1 MNTPGLLGRVNFS
14 SAGSLRLS
22 NLMLEEMLDKWRRGA
37 RGPLPQLTTVQL
49 LNALVL
55 IDEQGPV
62 GRRALA
68 QALQINDGVT
78 RGLLERLAE
87 QGLVEVSEGTG
98 VKLSKQGRETLQ
110 RYLKQIAVRKIKKLD
125 ETELVPGKVSVGIH
139 LAKRYK
145 PGITGVLQ
153 RDEAIKAGAEGTLTI
168 GVVNGKLSIP
178 PDNKRVAELSTRED
192 IRIRELFHPLENDLV
207 IIGFGKDANRALSGA
222 LAAVLSLEKH

>member
-1 MNTPGLLGRVNFS
+1 
-14 SAGSLRLS
+14 
-22 NLMLEEMLDKWRRGA
+22 MLEEMLDRWRRGA
-37 RGPLPQLTTVQL
+37 RGPLPQLTPVQL

-55 IDEQGPV
+55 IDQDGPV

-98 VKLSKQGRETLQ
+98 VKLSKQGREILQ
-110 RYLKQIAVRKIKKLD
+110 KYLKQISVRKIKTLD
-125 ETELVPGKVSVGIH
+125 ETELVPGKVSVGVH
-139 LAKRYK
+139 LAKMYK

-153 RDEAIKAGAEGTLTI
+153 RDEAIKVGAEGALTI
-168 GVVNGKLSIP
+168 AVVNGKLSIP
-178 PDNKRVAELSTRED
+178 PDNKTVAELSPGED
-192 IRIRELFHPLENDLV
+192 SRIRELFHPAEKDLV

-222 LAAVLSLEKH
+222 LAAVLSLGKH

>member
-1 MNTPGLLGRVNFS
+1 MGRINFPLARS
-14 SAGSLRLS
+14 DWQSD
-22 NLMLEEMLDKWRRGA
+22 LMLGEMLDKWRRGA
-37 RGPLPQLTTVQL
+37 RGPLPQLTPVQL

-55 IDEQGPV
+55 IDQEGPV

-68 QALQINDGVT
+68 HALQVNDGVT

-87 QGLVEVSEGTG
+87 QGLVEVGEGTG
-98 VKLSKQGRETLQ
+98 VKLSRQGRETLQ
-110 RYLKQIAVRKIKKLD
+110 RYLKQIAVRRIRKLD

-139 LAKRYK
+139 LAKRYR

-153 RDEAIKAGAEGTLTI
+153 RDEAIKVGAEGTLTI

-178 PDNKRVAELSTRED
+178 PDNKKVAELSPRED
-192 IRIRELFHPLENDLV
+192 ARIRELFRPSENDLV

>member
-1 MNTPGLLGRVNFS
+1 M
-14 SAGSLRLS
+14 AGSS
-22 NLMLEEMLDKWRRGA
+22 DSDIMLEEMLDRWRRGA
-37 RGPLPQLTTVQL
+37 RGPLPQLTPVQL

-55 IDEQGPV
+55 IDQEGPV

-98 VKLSKQGRETLQ
+98 VRLSKQGRETLQ
-110 RYLKQIAVRKIKKLD
+110 KYLKQISVRKIKTLD
-125 ETELVPGKVSVGIH
+125 ETELVPGKVSVGVH
-139 LAKRYK
+139 LAKMYK

-153 RDEAIKAGAEGTLTI
+153 RDEAIKVGAEGTLT
-168 GVVNGKLSIP
+168 VAFVNGKLSIP
-178 PDNKRVAELSTRED
+178 PDNKKVAELSPRED
-192 IRIRELFHPLENDLV
+192 ARIRELFRLSENDLV

>member
-1 MNTPGLLGRVNFS
+1 MLG
-14 SAGSLRLS
+14 
-22 NLMLEEMLDKWRRGA
+22 EMLDKWRRGA
-37 RGPLPQLTTVQL
+37 RGPLPQLTPVQL

-55 IDEQGPV
+55 IDQEGPV

-98 VKLSKQGRETLQ
+98 VKLSRQGRETLQ

-153 RDEAIKAGAEGTLTI
+153 RDEAIKVGAEGTLTI

-192 IRIRELFHPLENDLV
+192 TRIRELFHPSENDLV
-207 IIGFGKDANRALSGA
+207 IIGFGKDVNRALSGA

>member
-1 MNTPGLLGRVNFS
+1 
-14 SAGSLRLS
+14 
-22 NLMLEEMLDKWRRGA
+22 MLEDMLDRWRRGA
-37 RGPLPQLTTVQL
+37 RGPLPQLTPVQL

-55 IDEQGPV
+55 IDQEGPV

-98 VKLSKQGRETLQ
+98 VKLSRQGQETLQ
-110 RYLKQIAVRKIKKLD
+110 KYLKQVAVRKIKTLD
-125 ETELVPGKVSVGIH
+125 ETELVPGKVSVGVH
-139 LAKRYK
+139 LAKMYK
-145 PGITGVLQ
+145 PGITGLSQ
-153 RDEAIKAGAEGTLTI
+153 RDEAIKVGAEGTLTI
-168 GVVNGKLSIP
+168 AVVNGKLSIP
-178 PDNKRVAELSTRED
+178 PDNKKVAELSPRED
-192 IRIRELFHPLENDLV
+192 ARIRELFRLSENDLV

>member
-1 MNTPGLLGRVNFS
+1 RLR
-14 SAGSLRLS
+14 RLS
-22 NLMLEEMLDKWRRGA
+22 DSLLRELLYKSPRGTK
-37 RGPLPQLTTVQL
+37 GTLSQLTPVQL

-55 IDEQGPV
+55 IDQEGPV

-98 VKLSKQGRETLQ
+98 VKLSRQGRETLQ

-139 LAKRYK
+139 LAK
-145 PGITGVLQ
+145 
-153 RDEAIKAGAEGTLTI
+153 
-168 GVVNGKLSIP
+168 
-178 PDNKRVAELSTRED
+178 
-192 IRIRELFHPLENDLV
+192 
-207 IIGFGKDANRALSGA
+207 
-222 LAAVLSLEKH
+222 

>member
-1 MNTPGLLGRVNFS
+1 MAR
-14 SAGSLRLS
+14 SLRLP

-37 RGPLPQLTTVQL
+37 RGPLPQLTPVQL
-49 LNALVL
+49 LSALVL
-55 IDEQGPV
+55 INQEGPV

-110 RYLKQIAVRKIKKLD
+110 KYLKQISVRKIKTLD
-125 ETELVPGKVSVGIH
+125 ETELIPGKVSVGVH
-139 LAKRYK
+139 LAKMYK
-145 PGITGVLQ
+145 AGITGVVQ
-153 RDEAIKAGAEGTLTI
+153 RDEAIKVGAEGTLTI
-168 GVVNGKLSIP
+168 AVVNGKLSIP
-178 PDNKRVAELSTRED
+178 PDNKRVRELSPHED
-192 IRIRELFHPLENDLV
+192 SRIRELFHPSENDLV

>member
-1 MNTPGLLGRVNFS
+1 
-14 SAGSLRLS
+14 
-22 NLMLEEMLDKWRRGA
+22 MLEEMLEKWRRGA
-37 RGPLPQLTTVQL
+37 RGPLPQLTPVQL

-55 IDEQGPV
+55 IDQEGPI
-62 GRRALA
+62 GRRVLA

-87 QGLVEVSEGTG
+87 QGLVEVGEGTG
-98 VKLSKQGRETLQ
+98 VKLSRQGRETLQ
-110 RYLKQIAVRKIKKLD
+110 RYLKQIAVRKIRTLD

-139 LAKRYK
+139 LAKRYR
-145 PGITGVLQ
+145 PGITGLSQ

-168 GVVNGKLSIP
+168 AVVNGNLSIP
-178 PDNKRVAELSTRED
+178 PDNKRVAELSPRED
-192 IRIRELFHPLENDLV
+192 ARIRGLFRLSESDLV

>member
-1 MNTPGLLGRVNFS
+1 M
-14 SAGSLRLS
+14 AGSLGQS
-22 NLMLEEMLDKWRRGA
+22 DFMLEEMLDKWRRGA
-37 RGPLPQLTTVQL
+37 RGPLPQLTPVQL
-49 LNALVL
+49 LSALVL
-55 IDEQGPV
+55 IDQEGPV

-87 QGLVEVSEGTG
+87 QGLAEVSEGTG
-98 VKLSKQGRETLQ
+98 VKLSRQGRETLQ
-110 RYLKQIAVRKIKKLD
+110 KYLKQIAVRKIKTLD

-153 RDEAIKAGAEGTLTI
+153 RDEAIKVGAEGTLTI
-168 GVVNGKLSIP
+168 AVVNGKLSIP
-178 PDNKRVAELSTRED
+178 PDNKKVADLSPRED
-192 IRIRELFHPLENDLV
+192 VRIRELFRLAENDLV

>member
-1 MNTPGLLGRVNFS
+1 MLG
-14 SAGSLRLS
+14 
-22 NLMLEEMLDKWRRGA
+22 EMLDKWRRGA
-37 RGPLPQLTTVQL
+37 RGPLPQLTPVQL

-55 IDEQGPV
+55 IDQEGPV

-98 VKLSKQGRETLQ
+98 VKLSGQGRETLQ
-110 RYLKQIAVRKIKKLD
+110 RYFKEIAVRKIRKLD

-153 RDEAIKAGAEGTLTI
+153 RDEAIKVGAEGTLTI
-168 GVVNGKLSIP
+168 GFVNGKLSIP
-178 PDNKRVAELSTRED
+178 PDNKKVAELSPRED
-192 IRIRELFHPLENDLV
+192 ARIRELFHPSENDLV
-207 IIGFGKDANRALSGA
+207 IIGFGKNANRALSGA

>member
-1 MNTPGLLGRVNFS
+1 
-14 SAGSLRLS
+14 
-22 NLMLEEMLDKWRRGA
+22 MLEDMLDRWRRGA
-37 RGPLPQLTTVQL
+37 RGPLPQLSPVQL

-55 IDEQGPV
+55 IDQEGPV

-98 VKLSKQGRETLQ
+98 VKLSKQGREMLQ
-110 RYLKQIAVRKIKKLD
+110 RYLKQIAVRRIKTID
-125 ETELVPGKVSVGIH
+125 ETELVPRRVSVAVH

-145 PGITGVLQ
+145 PGITGLSQ
-153 RDEAIKAGAEGTLTI
+153 RDEAIKVGAEGTLTI
-168 GVVNGKLSIP
+168 AVVNGKLLIP
-178 PDNKRVAELSTRED
+178 PDNKKVAEVSPRD
-192 IRIRELFHPLENDLV
+192 DARIRELFHPAENDLV

>member
-1 MNTPGLLGRVNFS
+1 
-14 SAGSLRLS
+14 
-22 NLMLEEMLDKWRRGA
+22 MLEEMLEKWRRGA
-37 RGPLPQLTTVQL
+37 RGPLPQLTPVQL

-55 IDEQGPV
+55 IDREGPV

-98 VKLSKQGRETLQ
+98 VKLSMQGRETLQ
-110 RYLKQIAVRKIKKLD
+110 KYLKQIAVRKIKALD
-125 ETELVPGKVSVGIH
+125 ETELVPGKISVGVH
-139 LAKRYK
+139 LSKRYK
-145 PGITGVLQ
+145 PGITGVSQ
-153 RDEAIKAGAEGTLTI
+153 RDAAIKVGAEGTLTI
-168 GVVNGKLSIP
+168 AVVNGKLSIP
-178 PDNKRVAELSTRED
+178 PDNKKVAELSPRED
-192 IRIRELFHPLENDLV
+192 ARIRELFRPSENDLV

>member
-1 MNTPGLLGRVNFS
+1 
-14 SAGSLRLS
+14 
-22 NLMLEEMLDKWRRGA
+22 MLEEMLDKWRRGA
-37 RGPLPQLTTVQL
+37 RGPLPQLTPVQL

-55 IDEQGPV
+55 IDLEGPV

-87 QGLVEVSEGTG
+87 QGLVEVGEGTG
-98 VKLSKQGRETLQ
+98 VKLSRQGREALQ
-110 RYLKQIAVRKIKKLD
+110 KYLKQLAVRKIKTLD
-125 ETELVPGKVSVGIH
+125 ETELVPGKVSVGVH

-145 PGITGVLQ
+145 PGITGLSQ
-153 RDEAIKAGAEGTLTI
+153 RDEAIKVGAEGTLTI
-168 GVVNGKLSIP
+168 AVVNGKLSIP
-178 PDNKRVAELSTRED
+178 PDNKKVAEFSPRED
-192 IRIRELFHPLENDLV
+192 IRIRELFRLAENDLV

>member
-1 MNTPGLLGRVNFS
+1 M
-14 SAGSLRLS
+14 AGSLGQS
-22 NLMLEEMLDKWRRGA
+22 DLMLEEMLDKWRRGA
-37 RGPLPQLTTVQL
+37 RGPLPQLTPVQL

-55 IDEQGPV
+55 IDQEGPV

-87 QGLVEVSEGTG
+87 QGLVEVGEGTG
-98 VKLSKQGRETLQ
+98 VKLSRHGRETLQ
-110 RYLKQIAVRKIKKLD
+110 KYLKQIAVRKIKTLD
-125 ETELVPGKVSVGIH
+125 EMELVPGKVSVGVH
-139 LAKRYK
+139 LAKMYK

-153 RDEAIKAGAEGTLTI
+153 RDEAIKVGAEGTLTI
-168 GVVNGKLSIP
+168 AVVHGKLSIP
-178 PDNKRVAELSTRED
+178 PDNKKVAELSPRED
-192 IRIRELFHPLENDLV
+192 ARIRELFRLAENDLV

>member
-1 MNTPGLLGRVNFS
+1 
-14 SAGSLRLS
+14 
-22 NLMLEEMLDKWRRGA
+22 MLEEMLDKWRRGA
-37 RGPLPQLTTVQL
+37 RGPLPQLTPVQL

-98 VKLSKQGRETLQ
+98 VKLSRQGRETLKK
-110 RYLKQIAVRKIKKLD
+110 YLKQIAVRKIKTLD
-125 ETELVPGKVSVGIH
+125 ESELVPGKVSVAVH
-139 LAKRYK
+139 LAKMYK

-153 RDEAIKAGAEGTLTI
+153 RDEAIKVGAEGTLTI
-168 GVVNGKLSIP
+168 AVVNGKLSIP
-178 PDNKRVAELSTRED
+178 PDNKRVAELSPRED
-192 IRIRELFHPLENDLV
+192 SRIRGLFHPSENDLV

>member
-1 MNTPGLLGRVNFS
+1 MGNVNFPL
-14 SAGSLRLS
+14 AGSLQQS
-22 NLMLEEMLDKWRRGA
+22 DLMLEEMLEKWRRGA
-37 RGPLPQLTTVQL
+37 RGPLPQLTPVQL

-55 IDEQGPV
+55 IAQEGPV

-87 QGLVEVSEGTG
+87 QGLVEVREGTG
-98 VKLSKQGRETLQ
+98 VKLSKQGRETLR
-110 RYLKQIAVRKIKKLD
+110 RYLKQITVRKIKTLD
-125 ETELVPGKVSVGIH
+125 ETELVPGKTSVGVH

-145 PGITGVLQ
+145 PGITGVSQ
-153 RDEAIKAGAEGTLTI
+153 RDEAIKVGAEGTLTI
-168 GVVNGKLSIP
+168 AVVNGKLSIP
-178 PDNKRVAELSTRED
+178 PDNKKVAELSLRD
-192 IRIRELFHPLENDLV
+192 DARIRELFHPSENDLV